1 MKNIDLNKIKKAH
14 FIGIGGIGMSA
25 VAKMMLT
32 EGKEVSGSDLADS
45 SITRD
50 LEKMGAKIFYSHNG
64 DNVSDDIEMA
74 IYSPAIK
81 EDNPEF
87 EKAKKLGIPM
97 LSYPQMLGLISEG
110 KYTIAIS
117 GSHGKTTTTA
127 MIGQIMEDANLNPTI
142 IVGSLMNGNHSN
154 FTAGKGKYFV
164 VEACEY
170 KKSFLSITHP
180 NIIVI
185 TNIDADHL
193 DYYGTLENVKKAF
206 GEFVAKLGE
215 NDYLV
220 CDSENE
226 NLKDIITNTKAK
238 IINYAKAPEDG
249 LRLAVPGN
257 HNVKNAKAAL
267 AVATT
272 LGIDKKSLFGSLNNF
287 KCTWRRFEHKGKMN
301 AGALVYDDYAHH
313 PTEIKAT
320 LATAKEFF
328 AYHRASGGKIICIF
342 QPHLYSRTKM
352 LFKEFTESF
361 TDADEVIF
369 ADIYAAREVHDDS
382 INSEMLAREIENAKY
397 MESFEAIEKYIKE
410 NAGEHDVIIT
420 MGAGDVYKIGENLL
434 KALDQQTVNNSL

>member
-1 MKNIDLNKIKKAH
+1 MMNIDLSKIKKTH

-32 EGKEVSGSDLADS
+32 EGKEVAGSDLAAS
-45 SITRD
+45 PITQE
-50 LEKMGAKIFYSHNG
+50 LEKMGVKISYHHDSANLP
-64 DNVSDDIEMA
+64 DDA
-74 IYSPAIK
+74 DLVIYSPAIK

-87 EKAKKLGIPM
+87 EKAKKLNITM
-97 LSYPQMLGLISEG
+97 LSYPQTLGLISEG

-127 MIGQIMEDANLNPTI
+127 MLGQILMDASLDPTI

-154 FTAGKGKYFV
+154 FMAGKGKYFV

-206 GEFVAKLGE
+206 GEFAAKLGE

-226 NLKDIITNTKAK
+226 NLKDIVTNTKAK
-238 IINYAKAPEDG
+238 IINYAKTSEDG
-249 LRLAVPGN
+249 LRLVVPGN

-267 AVATT
+267 AVAAT
-272 LGIDKKSLFGSLNNF
+272 LGIDKKSSLDSLNNF
-287 KCTWRRFEHKGKMN
+287 KGTWRRFEHKGKMN
-301 AGALVYDDYAHH
+301 AGALVCDDYAHH
-313 PTEIKAT
+313 PTEIKVT

-328 AYHRASGGKIICIF
+328 ASRRVNGGKIICIF

-361 TDADEVIF
+361 IDADEVIF
-369 ADIYAAREVHDDS
+369 ADIYAAREDCDGS
-382 INSEMLAREIENAKY
+382 INSEMLAGEIENAKY
-397 MESFEAIEKYIKE
+397 MESFEAIEKYIEE
-410 NAGEHDVIIT
+410 NAREHDVIIT

-434 KALDQQTVNNSL
+434 S